1 MIEQIER
8 DSGKYPAS
16 KLLEEGRKLL
26 RDAGI
31 DNDRQEALMFLSE
44 ACGKPELTWLQ
55 TERFVSAEEK
65 NRFEAFLKRR
75 IAGEPVQYILGY
87 AWFYGYRFHV
97 SPDVLIPRFDTENL
111 VEAALKRAEEI
122 EAEDKEV
129 PDKMVPG
136 KEGLRVLDL
145 CTGSGA
151 IGLSFAA
158 ERAKKGKSTLLDLL
172 DISPDA
178 LRMARKNAEEIYPE
192 ARLYQSDLFAAMDP
206 DSTYDMILSNPPY
219 VTAEEMEELP
229 IDVKDHEPHLALF
242 GGSDGLDFYR
252 KITMEAGNY
261 LKPGGYLIFEIGC
274 HQAEEVKN
282 LLETNGYSKVEV
294 IRDLS
299 GLDRVVSACK

>member
-44 ACGKPELTWLQ
+44 AYGKPDLTWFQ
-55 TERFVSAEEK
+55 TEFLVSAEEK
-65 NRFEAFLKRR
+65 NRYEAFLNRR

-87 AWFYGYRFHV
+87 AWFYGYRFQV
-97 SPDVLIPRFDTENL
+97 TPGVLIPRFDTENL
-111 VEAALKRAEEI
+111 VETALKKAEEI
-122 EAEDKEV
+122 EAKDKAV

-158 ERAKKGKSTLLDLL
+158 ERAKKEKSTLLDLL

-178 LRMARKNAEEIYPE
+178 LRVARKNAEEIYPE
-192 ARLYQSDLFAAMDP
+192 ANFYQSDLFSELEQDC
-206 DSTYDMILSNPPY
+206 TYDMILSNPPY

-274 HQAEEVKN
+274 HQTEAVKN